1 MSNNNYTDYTLKQ
14 AEASERAGLSK
25 RQLRRYNLPRGEEGR
40 YSEADIDRLKH
51 YKSEIDDSQ
60 EKINEAKELIEN
72 RRKAIKKYKRRANEP
87 SSYPSTKE

>member
-14 AEASERAGLSK
+14 AEAAEIAGLSK
-25 RQLRRYNLPRGEEGR
+25 RQLRRYDLPRGEEGR

-51 YKSEIDDSQ
+51 YKSEIEEKQ
-60 EKINEAKELIEN
+60 EEISNAKQLIEHKRN
-72 RRKAIKKYKRRANEP
+72 IINKYKRRANEP